1 METSDSIKR
10 IQVSAGGVVFRVVPL
25 RVPIRDARPPV
36 TTEADSGQSS
46 GTVPSGDGGGEA
58 AAASPVTVTLAS
70 TIAAEARIDV
80 ALIRVGRYHRWQ
92 LPKGTVEPEETR
104 EAAALREVREETG
117 LNAELVVP
125 IETIEYFYRSYEEGQ
140 WVHFHKFV
148 SFYLMRFLSGSVA
161 DHDNEVHEARWIE
174 IGQAIRMLAFENE
187 RRLVVAARQLLR
199 PR

>member
-25 RVPIRDARPPV
+25 RAPTRDARTPARLD
-36 TTEADSGQSS
+36 TE
-46 GTVPSGDGGGEA
+46 GGRSNPALHAIEA
-58 AAASPVTVTLAS
+58 AGEPSAHNGNLAS
-70 TIAAEARIDV
+70 TIPAEARIDV

-117 LNAELVVP
+117 LNAELVAP

-148 SFYLMRFLSGSVA
+148 SFYLMRFLSGNVA

-187 RRLVVAARQLLR
+187 RRLVVAARQVLR